1 MKNILLIIIA
11 ASILGIGCNSSKSNY
26 DLAETSDEMIPATRM
41 EMVESP
47 TSVESPS
54 QDEPAGD
61 KISEQM
67 LIKTA
72 NISIDVENYDIA
84 RTQIDSLVK
93 LYSASISSESLHNYD
108 YRVSNN
114 MVIRVP
120 SARLD
125 KLISDILVIAQ
136 KVEYQQIETADVTEE
151 YIDINSRLKNQRAVE
166 RKFLLLLN
174 RTDSIE
180 EILKIETK
188 LAEVRGQ
195 IESFEGRLKYLR
207 SRVSLSTIHLNV
219 SQKIDFKYTPE
230 AMESFWE
237 RFKKSIDKGW
247 KGFVVFVL
255 FLIRLWPLWIFGAI
269 ITIIIYRI
277 DRRRRSKVKFNKKL
291 KGKEKVKTKGKKGEK
306 PEPFKQSLD

>member
-1 MKNILLIIIA
+1 
-11 ASILGIGCNSSKSNY
+11 
-26 DLAETSDEMIPATRM
+26 
-41 EMVESP
+41 
-47 TSVESPS
+47 
-54 QDEPAGD
+54 
-61 KISEQM
+61 
-67 LIKTA
+67 
-72 NISIDVENYDIA
+72 
-84 RTQIDSLVK
+84 
-93 LYSASISSESLHNYD
+93 
-108 YRVSNN
+108 